1 MTEKNKATL
10 LQSAVDAARR
20 IIKPMTKEEEYKNAD
35 VPIPKAHKN
44 FNEWLVTGLTDD
56 VDDLK
61 SRVQLAALAVRTLN
75 ENLLERD
82 KEIDRLTLELQL
94 INLKLDN
101 EIKK

>member
-1 MTEKNKATL
+1 MTKKNNPTL
-10 LQSAVDAARR
+10 LQKAIDGARR

-35 VPIPKAHKN
+35 VPIPSAQKN
-44 FNEWLVTGLTDD
+44 FNEWLVTDLTDE

-61 SRVQLAALAVRTLN
+61 SRIQLAALAIRTLK

>member
-1 MTEKNKATL
+1 MTNKTTL
-10 LQSAVDAARR
+10 LQKAVDGARR

-35 VPIPKAHKN
+35 VPIPKANKK
-44 FNEWLVTGLTDD
+44 FNEWLVTDLTDD

-61 SRVQLAALAVRTLN
+61 SRIQLAALAIRTLK

-82 KEIDRLTLELQL
+82 KEIDRLNLELQL
-94 INLKLDN
+94 LNLKLDN

>member
-1 MTEKNKATL
+1 MTKKNNPTL
-10 LQSAVDAARR
+10 LQKAIDGARR

-44 FNEWLVTGLTDD
+44 FNEWLVTGITND

-61 SRVQLAALAVRTLN
+61 SRVQLAALAIRTLK